1 MAERHTGAVNAAG
14 IGGGAVVQSRIGRR
28 AEFILGLVL
37 SALVFALHLAL
48 EAKLRNLGAFACFN
62 TLFNADPGLT
72 LEAIASGGGGNH
84 VSHPLLE
91 YFFSIPIW
99 TIAKLGALVSG
110 GAVDEVLARRSL
122 GLIVVP
128 AAAGLQ
134 VFILLRLFRQLGLSF
149 RSAVLL
155 TLVGALS
162 FSTLILGSIPE
173 SYVLSSLCISL
184 AYLLFLKTRGRPGV
198 REELTWVALG
208 VLTAGITVTNIAAV
222 AALHFLRGA
231 TLGRSFRG
239 RFLGTAVMAT
249 LALSVTLAAGLGL
262 DRLFDAQP
270 GGTPDEMVWI
280 SRYFVHDPVV
290 QLTTFP
296 TAVVNGLM
304 PPVPGRKPNRFALK
318 AQREAEKVDKVS
330 IRRRPARASSL
341 LAGPVGESVG
351 DTTRPENGQSRPGF
365 LNRLV
370 QPEVGDPTNRDA
382 AGGPDTTVG
391 IGTREAP
398 TESAAADASTKGAE
412 PAVPLVPFS
421 LTLQRTHRPRSLRNY
436 IGFLLLAALSWVAF
450 KERSLEPTLRS
461 LARASLVVIAFNWIL
476 HGFWGGEQFLYS
488 QHWHVSLLVLA
499 AATVSVFEARRW
511 HTGTLLVVCVVGV
524 AVSNAIVLSKVLE
537 ALAGG

>member
-14 IGGGAVVQSRIGRR
+14 IGGGAVVQSRIGTRG
-28 AEFILGLVL
+28 ELILGLLL

-128 AAAGLQ
+128 AAAGSQ

-184 AYLLFLKTRGRPGV
+184 AYLLFLKTRGQAGV
-198 REELTWVALG
+198 REELTWIALG

-222 AALHFLRGA
+222 AVLHFLRGA

-270 GGTPDEMVWI
+270 SGTPDEMVWI

-304 PPVPGRKPNRFALK
+304 PPVPGRKPNRFALR

-330 IRRRPARASSL
+330 VRRRPARVPSLASL
-341 LAGPVGESVG
+341 VGESAG

-391 IGTREAP
+391 IGTGEAP
-398 TESAAADASTKGAE
+398 TESAAADASTKSAD
-412 PAVPLVPFS
+412 PAVPLIPFS

-511 HTGTLLVVCVVGV
+511 HTGTLLVICVVGV
-524 AVSNAIVLSKVLE
+524 AVSNAIVLSEVLK